1 MVKAVVAA
9 VAVAHNSTVLHIY
22 FTKTLPNTTDCV
34 KEDLYSSG
42 VHGTLWC
49 SHLVLFV
56 ERFMAREVPWVT
68 DRQTPTITLAAHA
81 RRWLI
86 DAVGWNEREQSRV

>member
-1 MVKAVVAA
+1 MGGDYFCESGANSRYDSSTFYSNAGMVKAVVAA

-42 VHGTLWC
+42 VHGTLC
-49 SHLVLFV
+49 QN
-56 ERFMAREVPWVT
+56 RTM
-68 DRQTPTITLAAHA
+68 
-81 RRWLI
+81 RR
-86 DAVGWNEREQSRV
+86 